1 MVGIL
6 VSFGDGLLSGAMLVL
21 GSVYIRILSTW
32 CLSFDCDAMGTMGRL
47 FCQTQAVP
55 KTVLVDPSDPRP
67 IISNRDL
74 L

>member
-47 FCQTQAVP
+47 FCQTQAV
-55 KTVLVDPSDPRP
+55 DPSDPRP
-67 IISNRDL
+67 IISNHDL
-74 L
+74 F